1 MFSFPANICLQHVF
15 SVTILRLPRR
25 LEDVLQRRFED
36 VLKTSCKT
44 SWRRLGRQ
52 NIVTLRHVLKTSW
65 RHVLKTFWR
74 HVLKTS
80 SRSHVEKQKVY
91 WGYLYLKKCKCV
103 SNKSVFPKSISD
115 ETKANRKRINLNQII
130 SIFVFFLNSSSIS
143 ISRIKTYD
151 DCSVLWNQL
160 YSNST
165 LQNTWGNKKLIF
177 E

>member
-1 MFSFPANICLQHVF
+1 MSC
-15 SVTILRLPRR
+15 RR
-25 LEDVLQRRFED
+25 LQGNNFSSPKTSFKWSYKE
-36 VLKTSCKT
+36 VLKTPWKKKNSYAEDA
-44 SWRRLGRQ
+44 
-52 NIVTLRHVLKTSW
+52 LKTSW

-74 HVLKTS
+74 HVLKIS

-115 ETKANRKRINLNQII
+115 ETKANRKCINLNQII